1 MSVCLQELQRHG
13 TIGCSDRFLAVPAD
27 DTLQAKLPA
36 WTLASRFASS
46 PTSVRTRTGGFAD
59 TIPFPVFR
67 KEPLL
72 EIGGSGEALH
82 PHQNNHIKPR
92 LLPPGSPPSPPPQPP
107 SPHPAP
113 HPPPSFRD

>member
-13 TIGCSDRFLAVPAD
+13 TIGCSDRVITVPAD
-27 DTLQAKLPA
+27 DTLQAKLTA

-72 EIGGSGEALH
+72 EIGGYDEALH
-82 PHQNNHIKPR
+82 RQQDNKRN
-92 LLPPGSPPSPPPQPP
+92 
-107 SPHPAP
+107 
-113 HPPPSFRD
+113 HPPPARRRRPSP